1 MVATATHRRN
11 SAEQQGSAAVTAATP
26 PYSALVID
34 DERPIRRLLR
44 LLLEGQGYQVCEAE
58 TGNLGLQMA
67 ASRRPDVILL
77 DLGLPDMDGLTV
89 LKRLREWS
97 RTPVLI
103 LTVRDREADKVAAL
117 DNGADDYLTKPFGGE
132 ELLARLRALRRHSPE
147 AYEEP
152 TYVCGDLI
160 VDIKVRKVTV
170 KDNEVHLT
178 ATEYALLHELVR
190 HAGKVVTQ
198 QHLLRAVWGP
208 DAEGQLQ
215 YLRVYITHL
224 RRKLETPG
232 SGKLIETQ
240 PSIGYRLVVG
250 N

>member
-1 MVATATHRRN
+1 MIATANRQRN
-11 SAEQQGSAAVTAATP
+11 SPDPRESAAANVSSPPHTA
-26 PYSALVID
+26 LIID

-44 LLLEGQGYQVCEAE
+44 LLLEGEGYQVCEAE
-58 TGNLGLQMA
+58 TGTLGLQMT

-89 LKRLREWS
+89 LNRLREWT

-103 LTVRDREADKVAAL
+103 LSVRDREADKVAAL
-117 DNGADDYLTKPFGGE
+117 DGGADDYLTKPFGGE
-132 ELLARLRALRRHSPE
+132 ELLARLRAVRRHSPE

-152 TYVCGDLI
+152 TYVCGDLT
-160 VDIKVRKVTV
+160 VDIKAHKVMV

-190 HAGKVVTQ
+190 HAGKVVSQ
-198 QHLLRAVWGP
+198 KHLLRTVWGP
-208 DAEGQLQ
+208 EAESQLQ

-224 RRKLETPG
+224 RKKLETPD
-232 SGKLIETQ
+232 SGKLIETE
-240 PSIGYRLVVG
+240 SGIGYRLITA

>member
-1 MVATATHRRN
+1 MNSTASQQQDAAGQREPAAADAENAPHVA
-11 SAEQQGSAAVTAATP
+11 
-26 PYSALVID
+26 LIID
-34 DERPIRRLLR
+34 DERPVRRLLR
-44 LLLEGQGYQVCEAE
+44 FLLEGQGYQVCEAE
-58 TGNLGLQMA
+58 TGNLGLQRA

-97 RTPVLI
+97 RAPVLV

-117 DNGADDYLTKPFGGE
+117 DNGADDYLTKPFSTD
-132 ELLARLRALRRHSPE
+132 ELLARLRALRRRSPE

-152 TYVCGDLI
+152 TYVHGDLT
-160 VDIKVRKVTV
+160 VDTKARKVTV

-190 HAGKVVTQ
+190 HVGKVVPQ
-198 QHLLRAVWGP
+198 KHLLRTVWGP
-208 DAEGQLQ
+208 DAESQSQ

-224 RRKLETPG
+224 RKKLETRN
-232 SGKLIETQ
+232 SGRLIETL
-240 PSIGYRLVVG
+240 PSLGYRLVIG